1 MSPSV
6 NEENNKNAL
15 TRSVN
20 CAFRLLHYLHIIILS
35 YGVKEV
41 EREERKYMENEG
53 NRQGKRKTGMKT
65 KMERREREGRARV
78 VGERQEGI
86 K

>member
-1 MSPSV
+1 MCLSFASLP
-6 NEENNKNAL
+6 N
-15 TRSVN
+15 
-20 CAFRLLHYLHIIILS
+20 IS

-41 EREERKYMENEG
+41 EREERKCMENEG
-53 NRQGKRKTGMKT
+53 SRQGKRKTGMKT